1 MGLLDRFKKRNDAGV
16 LVGSLGDLAATLNVM
31 TVGDIKKAVAQGE
44 FDVRDVV
51 AAEASPQGKKR
62 KGVLALG

>member
-1 MGLLDRFKKRNDAGV
+1 VGLFNRLRKRRDAGV

-31 TVGDIKKAVAQGE
+31 KVQDIKSAVAQGE

>member
-1 MGLLDRFKKRNDAGV
+1 MGLFNRLRKRRDAGV

-31 TVGDIKKAVAQGE
+31 KVQDIKSAVAQGE

>member
-1 MGLLDRFKKRNDAGV
+1 MGLFNRLKKRKDAGV

-31 TVGDIKKAVAQGE
+31 KVEDIKLAVAQGE

-62 KGVLALG
+62 KGVLSLG